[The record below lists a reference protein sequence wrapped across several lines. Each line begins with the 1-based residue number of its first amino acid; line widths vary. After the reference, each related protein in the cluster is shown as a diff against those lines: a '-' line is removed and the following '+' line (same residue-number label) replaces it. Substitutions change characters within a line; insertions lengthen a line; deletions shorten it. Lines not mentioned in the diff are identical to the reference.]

1 MITQRERWLYSNHTQ
16 WFLSFLQQVSNSRL
30 LEQKS
35 HRAYRYFKISVMKAV
50 GRLKQTDFILLASCL
65 LLNPSVKL

>member
-1 MITQRERWLYSNHTQ
+1 MITQRERWLHSNNTQ
-16 WFLSFLQQVSNSRL
+16 WFLSFLQQATNSKL

-50 GRLKQTDFILLASCL
+50 GRLKQTNFKLVGLLPAFEPLC
-65 LLNPSVKL
+65 

>member
-16 WFLSFLQQVSNSRL
+16 WFLSFLQVSNSRL

-50 GRLKQTDFILLASCL
+50 GRLKQTDF
-65 LLNPSVKL
+65 KLVGFLPAFEPLC